1 MKYRIPAV
9 LAALLLAVGGGY
21 WAGKGA
27 RVGADE
33 ATALQCGRAKDALRA
48 VADGDT
54 AIAAAPASMTPAA
67 SATAPRKLLYY
78 RNPMGLADTSPTPKK
93 DSMGMDYIAVY
104 EGGDDAVGSSAGE
117 VKISTEKVQKL
128 GVKTEAAAL
137 RELARQVRA
146 AGRVEIDE
154 RRLHNVAPKFEGW
167 VERLHV
173 NATGQPVAKGQPLF
187 EVYSPE
193 LVSAQREYVV
203 AAKGVVALKDASA
216 EMQSGMR
223 QLAEAS
229 LARLRN
235 WDISEEQI
243 KALAAGGE
251 AKRSLSFRSPV
262 GGVVLEKKAVAGMR
276 FMPGEMLYQ
285 IADVSSVWVLAD
297 VFERDIAQVKVGQK
311 VRLTINAYPEKI
323 FSGTIAYI
331 YPTLKAETRTVP
343 VRIELANPGG
353 LLKPAMYASVELA
366 VGARD
371 KVVTIPV
378 SAVIDSGTRQIVLLQ
393 KSAGRFEPR
402 EVKLGARSDEYVEVR
417 EGIAAGDAVVVAAN
431 FLIDAESNL
440 KAALGGFAA
449 APDSTPNA
457 TPNATPAPSG
467 KTVSHQAAGT
477 LEAIDLKGGIVT
489 VTHGPVASLKW
500 PAMTMDFIL
509 ANPSLVDKVKAGSAV
524 DIEFVERK
532 PGEWVITKLA
542 ARAK

>member
-1 MKYRIPAV
+1 MKYGY
-9 LAALLLAVGGGY
+9 LAALSVALLAAGGGY
-21 WAGKGA
+21 WLGKT
-27 RVGADE
+27 RVGA
-33 ATALQCGRAKDALRA
+33 
-48 VADGDT
+48 GDT
-54 AIAAAPASMTPAA
+54 ARMAAMPAAAAGDAA
-67 SATAPRKLLYY
+67 AQKPRKLLYY

-104 EGGDDAVGSSAGE
+104 EGEDDGVAAGE

-128 GVKTEAAAL
+128 GVKTEPAAL
-137 RELARQVRA
+137 RELARRVRA
-146 AGRVEIDE
+146 SGRVEIDE

-216 EMQSGMR
+216 EMQTGMR

-229 LARLRN
+229 LVRLRN

-251 AKRSLSFRSPV
+251 AKRTLSFRSPA

-285 IADVSSVWVLAD
+285 IADLSSVWVLAD
-297 VFERDIAQVKVGQK
+297 VFERDIALVKPGQK
-311 VRLTINAYPEKI
+311 VRLTLSAYPEKS
-323 FSGTIAYI
+323 FAGTIAYI
-331 YPTLKAETRTVP
+331 YPRLTAETRTIP

-366 VGARD
+366 VGAADR
-371 KVVTIPV
+371 VLTVPA
-378 SAVIDSGTRQIVLLQ
+378 SAVIDSGTRQIVLVE
-393 KSAGRFEPR
+393 KGAGRFEPR
-402 EVKLGARSDEYVEVR
+402 QVKLGARSDDYVEVR
-417 EGIAAGDAVVVAAN
+417 EGIRDGEPVVVAAN

-440 KAALGGFAA
+440 KAALGGFTAA
-449 APDSTPNA
+449 SVPQAA
-457 TPNATPAPSG
+457 GKSG
-467 KTVSHQAAGT
+467 AVSHQAAGT
-477 LEAIDLKGGIVT
+477 LDAIDAKAGSVT

-500 PAMTMDFIL
+500 PGMTMDFML
-509 ANPSLVDKVKAGSAV
+509 ANPALTGKIKPGSAIA
-524 DIEFVERK
+524 IEFVERK
-532 PGEWVITKLA
+532 PGEWVITRMDA
-542 ARAK
+542 TAHQGH